1 MRLLSWTSRLLSL
14 KSSSTAFPER
24 ETCDVAPEKTEAI
37 VKATEVEDE
46 VTKRIKEAR
55 ARIIAADVK
64 YKNYNRRNP
73 QAHT

>member
-1 MRLLSWTSRLLSL
+1 M
-14 KSSSTAFPER
+14 
-24 ETCDVAPEKTEAI
+24 APEKTEAI